1 MKSTFSLLA
10 SALAILTLVGC
21 GTAFGFG
28 GQDRSALAR
37 TAVQNYW
44 NDIGHGKVKV
54 AYYLMTSGNR
64 QTVTLTQY
72 GQSMFDFLKG
82 TEGVAATAGN
92 ASVNGDQAT
101 VPVTL
106 RSPKT
111 TIKLHAYQH
120 LFWEDGGWKISDP
133 NGGLS
138 QIK

>member
-1 MKSTFSLLA
+1 MVS
-10 SALAILTLVGC
+10 LVGC

-28 GQDRSALAR
+28 GQDRSALAKQ
-37 TAVQNYW
+37 TVQNYW
-44 NDIGHGKVKV
+44 SDIGHGKVKV

-64 QTVTLTQY
+64 QTMSLTQY
-72 GQSMFDFLKG
+72 GQNMFGFLKG
-82 TEGVAATAGN
+82 TEGVSATTGN
-92 ASVNGDQAT
+92 PTVNGDQAT

-120 LFWEDGGWKISDP
+120 LFWENGSWKVSDP
-133 NGGLS
+133 DGGLS